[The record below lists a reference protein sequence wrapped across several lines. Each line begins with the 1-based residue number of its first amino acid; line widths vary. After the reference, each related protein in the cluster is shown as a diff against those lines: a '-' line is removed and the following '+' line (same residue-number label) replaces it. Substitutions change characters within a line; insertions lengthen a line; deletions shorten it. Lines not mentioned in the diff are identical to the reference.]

1 MRLSRK
7 NSQTIIVTSI
17 EKARV
22 KEGKE
27 DETKQG
33 SAGYGLVMK
42 GFWSLSQLVRFCHYG
57 LANDNPN
64 RRILS
69 LIQEKG

>member
-42 GFWSLSQLVRFCHYG
+42 GFWSLSQLVRFCHY
-57 LANDNPN
+57 
-64 RRILS
+64 
-69 LIQEKG
+69 